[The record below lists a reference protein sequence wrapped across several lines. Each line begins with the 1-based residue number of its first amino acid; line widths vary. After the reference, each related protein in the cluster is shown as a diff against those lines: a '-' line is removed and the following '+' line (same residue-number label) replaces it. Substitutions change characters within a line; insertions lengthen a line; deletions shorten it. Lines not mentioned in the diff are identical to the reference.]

1 MAVKPIP
8 EGYHTITPYLIVE
21 DADKLVEFIEQ
32 VFDGKLFFKM
42 QNDSG
47 RISHGEMK
55 IGDSMLMLAEAS
67 EEWKA
72 TRTMLHLYV
81 EDADAVYQK
90 ALKTGANSIKE
101 PQDQFY
107 GDRNASVQDSFGNI
121 WGIATHIEDVSEEE
135 IAKRISAETENS
147 ADVDT
152 KANAG

>member
-21 DADKLVEFIEQ
+21 NADKIVEFIEQ
-32 VFDGKLFFKM
+32 VFDGKLLFKM
-42 QNDSG
+42 ETADG
-47 RISHGEMK
+47 KISHGEFK
-55 IGDSMLMLAEAS
+55 IGDSMLMFAEAS
-67 EEWKA
+67 DEWKA

-81 EDADAVYQK
+81 EDTDAVYQK
-90 ALKTGANSIKE
+90 ALDAGAVSIKE

-107 GDRNASVQDSFGNI
+107 GDRNSSVQDSFGNI

-135 IAKRISAETENS
+135 MAKRISAETENS
-147 ADVDT
+147 AATET